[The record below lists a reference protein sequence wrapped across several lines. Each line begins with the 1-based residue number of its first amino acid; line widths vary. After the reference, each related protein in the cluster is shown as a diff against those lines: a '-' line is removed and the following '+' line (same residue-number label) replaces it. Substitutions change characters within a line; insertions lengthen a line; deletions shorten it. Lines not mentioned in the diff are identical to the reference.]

1 MTRDSPDGIGIF
13 ATLRHRGPDPDG
25 IGIFD
30 IEAVA
35 GRGYLGVD
43 RGAELRRRIARHRG
57 LIDGRADIVEQV
69 IDSVEPAETEPGP

>member
-1 MTRDSPDGIGIF
+1 MTKDSPDGIGIF

-43 RGAELRRRIARHRG
+43 RSAGLLRQICSSSGAN
-57 LIDGRADIVEQV
+57 
-69 IDSVEPAETEPGP
+69 